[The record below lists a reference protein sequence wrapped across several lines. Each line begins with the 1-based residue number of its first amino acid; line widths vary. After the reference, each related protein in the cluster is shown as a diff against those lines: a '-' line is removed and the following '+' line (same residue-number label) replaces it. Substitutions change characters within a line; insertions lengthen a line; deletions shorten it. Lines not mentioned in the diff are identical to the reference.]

1 MRNLFKTLILST
13 GFAVLVCNG
22 APLPA
27 NTTTTVSHD
36 PCAYLAT
43 LNSTQLTVDDVSNC
57 YKSIEFN
64 PSIAKTTLE
73 TFYTIYHDFYVFRD
87 SALTPKLQLSFVS
100 PPVDILAGL
109 EEIYKKRYS
118 SDYEF
123 HMDVNYL
130 INRLNDTQCTYAPT
144 CYNSYFFQ
152 QEIGIYAPIENGVQT
167 FRVLLDD
174 TGRGTEGCQV
184 LAIDGISTGAY
195 LQAFADKYTGYSKD
209 PGDLSPDANHVTY
222 TIQCDAQGPG
232 NGQPFD
238 LQVDWVVGIVPG
250 TPAFSDKES
259 YVQNVCLVPAPN
271 TTTSG
276 GSTGPSI
283 NERYPVQ
290 NIEHDSIDRR
300 LRRVAEKQS
309 LVKRKA
315 PTPSKDFPDAV
326 FVAGNNTAV
335 YQLKSKPTVGILVLP
350 TMEVDMDTEVFAVQD
365 YLEKLAKLGVT
376 NIIIDTFNNGGGYV
390 SFASYVVDT
399 FFPSKNKRK
408 TSHLSRFKVSHIATE
423 LTTTNL
429 LNTSISS
436 YYSPQAMFADPVTD
450 KPIDMTI
457 NGVTADYTQ
466 KYYLNYDLSGI
477 DQNVTYPWTDDASKI
492 TILSDGQCG
501 SACGMITDFFTFYGV
516 KIVSVGG
523 SRQRELF
530 MYSFPGASV
539 LKYDILELTFELLG
553 VTPNFAPLPYQNLV
567 QFGVIEIY
575 RENDAIP
582 LEYNPSRY
590 PAAYRIDY
598 TNSTALHHDQLW
610 GAVAQTTW
618 SI

>member
-1 MRNLFKTLILST
+1 
-13 GFAVLVCNG
+13 
-22 APLPA
+22 
-27 NTTTTVSHD
+27 
-36 PCAYLAT
+36 
-43 LNSTQLTVDDVSNC
+43 DDASNC

-73 TFYTIYHDFYVFRD
+73 TFYTIYHDFYVFID
-87 SALTPKLQLSFVS
+87 SALTPKLQLPFVS

-118 SDYEF
+118 TDYEF

-130 INRLNDTQCTYAPT
+130 INKLNGAHCTYAPT

-152 QEIGIYAPIENGVQT
+152 QEIGIYAPVENDVQT

-184 LAIDGISTGAY
+184 LAIGGVSTGAY

-209 PGDLSPDANHVTY
+209 PGVRLNNIFIRNPNWGHFPGAFALRTYLPDANHVTY

-250 TPAFSDKES
+250 TLAFSDKES
-259 YVQNVCLVPAPN
+259 YVQNVCLVSAPN

-276 GSTGPSI
+276 GSTGSSI

-300 LRRVAEKQS
+300 LRKVAEKQS
-309 LVKRKA
+309 LMKRKA

-335 YQLKSKPTVGILVLP
+335 YQLKSKPNVGILVLP

-423 LTTTNL
+423 LTAANL
-429 LNTSISS
+429 LSTSIPS

-450 KPIDMTI
+450 KPIDVNPFLTPVQMTI
-457 NGVTADYTQ
+457 NGITADYTQ
-466 KYYLNYDLSGI
+466 KYYLNYDLAGI

-501 SACGMITDFFTFYGV
+501 SACGMMPDFFTVYGV
-516 KIVSVGG
+516 KVVAVGG
-523 SRQRELF
+523 YRQRELS

-539 LKYDILELTFELLG
+539 LKYDTLELTFELLG

-567 QFGVIEIY
+567 QFGVIGIY

-582 LEYNPSRY
+582 SEYNPSRY
-590 PAAYRIDY
+590 PAAYHIDY
-598 TNSTALHHDQLW
+598 TNSTALHHGQLW
-610 GAVAQTTW
+610 GAVAQTAW
-618 SI
+618 NI